1 MICGLYRSPIGSL
14 SVTLQDDCLS
24 RIDWTDIPEKREITY
39 RILDAYFESRPL
51 HTTIPVIL
59 DVTSFQ
65 NRVLDALLRIPFGQ
79 VRTYGELAA
88 DLDTSSRAIGQAC
101 RTNPVSIIIPCH
113 RVVAANNIGGFMG
126 KQQKTDIKR
135 WLLQHEGIF

>member
-1 MICGLYRSPIGSL
+1 MREVCGLYHSPIGSL
-14 SVTLQDDCLS
+14 SVTLQDGCLS
-24 RIDWTDIPEKREITY
+24 RVDWTDKHPIIEKVF
-39 RILDAYFESRPL
+39 RILDAYFESRHL
-51 HTTIPVIL
+51 STSIPVIL

-65 NRVLDALLRIPFGQ
+65 NRVLEALLKIPLGQ

-101 RTNPVSIIIPCH
+101 RANPVSIIIPCH
-113 RVVAANNIGGFMG
+113 RVVAADSIGGFMG
-126 KQQKTDIKR
+126 KQQR